1 MKSVSELLSS
11 GFCWLSRHDGSDAFF
26 EDALTFYR
34 KKIAVCEFALGRQF
48 VCEVWRVFIVVG
60 ESRRSRGK
68 VGGVHLFVCCWS
80 FFVTCKKEGVYS
92 VVVCL
97 CV

>member
-1 MKSVSELLSS
+1 VRLESLKSVTELLSS
-11 GFCWLSRHDGSDAFF
+11 SFCWLSRHDGSDAFF

-34 KKIAVCEFALGRQF
+34 EKIAVCEFALGRQF

-68 VGGVHLFVCCWS
+68 DGWSAFVCLLPV
-80 FFVTCKKEGVYS
+80 FFCHV
-92 VVVCL
+92 
-97 CV
+97 